1 MKTIETLF
9 DTVIIKERKSWSP
22 LQKLKAALRREL
34 INSLYKFKI
43 MYNRV
48 FYGKTNSFPRGISRE
63 QWLHTAEIVWN
74 EEEMEGKIS
83 VDPMSKKRG
92 KLKLLD
98 VTKANQ

>member
-9 DTVIIKERKSWSP
+9 DTVLVKETKKLSP

-34 INSLYKFKI
+34 LNSIYKFKI

-48 FYGKTNSFPRGISRE
+48 YYRKTNSFPRDIDRDV
-63 QWLHTAEIVWN
+63 WIHTAEQVWN

-83 VDPMSKKRG
+83 IDAFTKKRV

-98 VTKANQ
+98 SKKANQ